1 MNSEKAKINID
12 GELEY
17 TQSTGELYTGP
28 SESFYDNGNI
38 QHSGQYEDGLMEG
51 VWQYYY
57 PDGKIFAKISHLM
70 GRPSGLNETFY
81 EKMAVYLLGA
91 SRKREKGWGYGPL
104 ITPMALSKKKKNIKM
119 APLSINL

>member
-1 MNSEKAKINID
+1 MNSKKIKINID

-38 QHSGQYEDGLMEG
+38 QHSGQYENGLMEG
-51 VWQYYY
+51 IWKYYY
-57 PDGKIFAKISHLM
+57 PDRKIFAKISHLM

-81 EKMAVYLLGA
+81 EDGTLSLRGF
-91 SRKREKGWGYGPL
+91 SEEGKRVGVWTTYNSDGSIEKEEEYKRWY
-104 ITPMALSKKKKNIKM
+104 SYN
-119 APLSINL
+119 

>member
-51 VWQYYY
+51 VWKYYY

-81 EKMAVYLLGA
+81 ENGSLSIRGF
-91 SRKREKGWGYGPL
+91 SEEGKRVGYGPL
-104 ITPMALSKKKKNIKM
+104 ITSMALSKKKKNIKTV
-119 APLSINL
+119 PLSINL